1 MVSFVRHLGTL
12 TTPGRIYYV
21 TALSHQL
28 DRMSRSRKSMLFG
41 LALIPLMAGGFVIQQ
56 RESQQGARL
65 LDQVLNIVSSRFVDT
80 VDQATLYE
88 KAARGLV
95 HELNDPYSVLLSPKE
110 LSAFNAQT
118 NGRYAGIGMEIAET
132 QGFITVQRVFPHTP
146 AEQAGVQEGDRINL
160 IDTTNI
166 RGWTVSQTS
175 DALKGNPGSRVLVK
189 FSRPGVPELIPIS
202 FTRAVINIPA
212 VPYAIMLDGKVGYI
226 PLLQFNESARDEIEN
241 SISRLSREGARG
253 IVIDLRGNP
262 GGILDQSLSVS
273 NLFLKKGQQISSIRA
288 RNGENQTFVA
298 SDDPIA
304 PTIPLVLLT
313 DGRSASASEI
323 VAGALQDHDRALII
337 GTTSFGKGLVQS
349 VFPLDGGYALKMTTA
364 KWYTPNGRSIQKERR
379 LLPSGDFVEVMPD
392 SLETDSVRRSRPAF
406 RSDAGRVVY
415 GGGAITPDIIVRP
428 DTLTTAEQKVFNAF
442 APKTTDVRVALM
454 DYSLEL
460 KKTVRPDFMVPPTWR
475 EEFYRRL
482 QAKGV
487 TLDHA
492 QYEQAAPE
500 IDRLLGNTVARL
512 AFGDSTAKRR
522 SVGDDNQLTHAL
534 QVLKQSASQKDLF
547 TIAQRE
553 QPNASTTARR

>member
-1 MVSFVRHLGTL
+1 
-12 TTPGRIYYV
+12 
-21 TALSHQL
+21 
-28 DRMSRSRKSMLFG
+28 MSRPRKSLLFG
-41 LALIPLMAGGFVIQQ
+41 LALIPLMAGGFVFQQ
-56 RESQQGARL
+56 HESQQGARL

-80 VDQATLYE
+80 VDAATLYE

-95 HELNDPYSVLLSPKE
+95 HELNDPYSILLSPKE
-110 LSAFNAQT
+110 LSTFNAQT

-146 AEQAGVQEGDRINL
+146 AEQAGVQEGDRINF
-160 IDTTNI
+160 IDTTNT

-175 DALKGNPGSRVLVK
+175 DALKGNPGSKVLVK
-189 FSRPGVPELIPIS
+189 FSRPGVSELIPIP

-212 VPYAIMLDGKVGYI
+212 VPYAIMLDNKVGYV
-226 PLLQFNESARDEIEN
+226 PLLQFNESARDEIES
-241 SISRLSREGARG
+241 SITRLSREGARG

-288 RNGENQTFVA
+288 RNGENQNFVA

-323 VAGALQDHDRALII
+323 VAGALQDHDRALIV

-349 VFPLDGGYALKMTTA
+349 VFPLEGGYALKMTTA
-364 KWYTPNGRSIQKERR
+364 KWYTPNGRSIQKERK
-379 LLPSGDFVEVMPD
+379 LLPSGEFVEVMPD
-392 SLETDSVRRSRPAF
+392 SLETDSARRSRPAF
-406 RSDAGRVVY
+406 KSDAGRIVY

-442 APKTTDVRVALM
+442 APKTAEFITTLRE
-454 DYSLEL
+454 YSQEL
-460 KKTVRPDFMVPPTWR
+460 KKTVGPNFITPPAWR
-475 EEFYRRL
+475 AEFYRRL
-482 QAKGV
+482 QTKGINV
-487 TLDHA
+487 DRA
-492 QYEQAAPE
+492 QYEQAALE
-500 IDRLLGNTVARL
+500 IDRLLSNTVTRL
-512 AFGDSTAKRR
+512 AFGDSAAKRR
-522 SVGDDNQLTHAL
+522 SVPDDNQLMHAL

-547 TIAQRE
+547 IIAQRE
-553 QPNASTTARR
+553 QATTASASARR

>member
-1 MVSFVRHLGTL
+1 
-12 TTPGRIYYV
+12 
-21 TALSHQL
+21 
-28 DRMSRSRKSMLFG
+28 MSRSRKAMLFG
-41 LALIPLMAGGFVIQQ
+41 LALIPLMAGAFVFQE

-110 LSAFNAQT
+110 LSTFNAQT

-146 AEQAGVQEGDRINL
+146 AEQAGVQEGDRINF

-166 RGWTVSQTS
+166 RGWTVTQTS
-175 DALKGNPGSRVLVK
+175 DALKGNPGSKVRVR
-189 FSRPGVPELIPIS
+189 FSRPGVPELIPIT

-212 VPYAIMLDGKVGYI
+212 VPYAIMLDGKAGYI
-226 PLLQFNESARDEIEN
+226 PLLQFNESARDELE
-241 SISRLSREGARG
+241 SAISRLSREGAHG

-273 NLFLKKGQQISSIRA
+273 NLFLKKGQQISSIRS
-288 RNGENQTFVA
+288 RNGENQLFPAT
-298 SDDPIA
+298 DDPIA
-304 PTIPLVLLT
+304 PTIPLVLLI

-364 KWYTPNGRSIQKERR
+364 KWYTPNGRSIQKERK
-379 LLPSGDFVEVMPD
+379 LLPNGDFIEVMPD

-428 DTLTTAEQKVFNAF
+428 DTLTSAEQKVFNAF
-442 APKTTDVRVALM
+442 APKTADVRITLM
-454 DYSLEL
+454 EYSLEL
-460 KKTVRPDFMVPPTWR
+460 KKSVRPNFTVPAAWR

-482 QAKGV
+482 QTKGV
-487 TLDHA
+487 TVDHA
-492 QYEQAAPE
+492 QYEQAGPE

-522 SVGDDNQLTHAL
+522 SVDEDNQLTHAL

-547 TIAQRE
+547 LIAQRE
-553 QPNASTTARR
+553 QPAPSVTAARDK

>member
-1 MVSFVRHLGTL
+1 
-12 TTPGRIYYV
+12 
-21 TALSHQL
+21 
-28 DRMSRSRKSMLFG
+28 MSRSRKSVLLG
-41 LALIPLMAGGFVIQQ
+41 LAFIPLMAGGFVFQQ

-88 KAARGLV
+88 KAARGLI

-110 LSAFNAQT
+110 LSTFNAQT

-146 AEQAGVQEGDRINL
+146 AEQAGVQEGDRINF

-175 DALKGNPGSRVLVK
+175 DALKGNPGSRVRVR
-189 FSRPGVPELIPIS
+189 FSRPGVPELIPIT
-202 FTRAVINIPA
+202 FTRAIINIPA
-212 VPYAIMLDGKVGYI
+212 VPYAIMLDSKVGYI
-226 PLLQFNESARDEIEN
+226 PLLQFNESARDELES
-241 SISRLSREGARG
+241 SITRLSREGARG

-288 RNGENQTFVA
+288 RNGENQTFPA

-304 PTIPLVLLT
+304 PTIPLVLLI

-364 KWYTPNGRSIQKERR
+364 KWYTPNGRSIQKERK
-379 LLPSGDFVEVMPD
+379 LLPSGEFVEVMPD
-392 SLETDSVRRSRPAF
+392 SLETDSTRRSRPAF
-406 RSDAGRVVY
+406 RSDAGRIVY

-442 APKTTDVRVALM
+442 APKTADVRVTLM

-460 KKTVRPDFMVPPTWR
+460 KKTVRPDFTVPPTWR

-487 TLDHA
+487 TVDHA
-492 QYEQAAPE
+492 QYEQASSE

-522 SVGDDNQLTHAL
+522 SVNDDNQLVHAL

-547 TIAQRE
+547 IIAQRE
-553 QPNASTTARR
+553 QPSPSTAARQ

>member
-1 MVSFVRHLGTL
+1 
-12 TTPGRIYYV
+12 
-21 TALSHQL
+21 
-28 DRMSRSRKSMLFG
+28 MSRTRKSLLFC
-41 LALIPLMAGGFVIQQ
+41 LVLIPVLAGGFVFQE
-56 RESQQGARL
+56 RDSQQGARL
-65 LDQVLNIVSSRFVDT
+65 LDQVLNIVSTRFVDT

-110 LSAFNAQT
+110 LSTFNAQT

-146 AEQAGVQEGDRINL
+146 AEQAGVQEGDRINF

-189 FSRPGVPELIPIS
+189 FSRPGVTELIPIT

-212 VPYAIMLDGKVGYI
+212 VPYAIMLDGSVGYI
-226 PLLQFNESARDEIEN
+226 PLLQFNESARDEIE
-241 SISRLSREGARG
+241 SSVTKLSRQGAKG
-253 IVIDLRGNP
+253 IIIDLRGNP

-273 NLFLKKGQQISSIRA
+273 NLFLRKGQQISSIRA

-298 SDDPIA
+298 SDDPVA

-349 VFPLDGGYALKMTTA
+349 VFPLEGGYALKMTTA
-364 KWYTPNGRSIQKERR
+364 KWYTPSGRSIQKERK
-379 LLPSGDFVEVMPD
+379 LLPSGEFVEVLPD

-406 RSDAGRVVY
+406 KSDAGRVVY

-428 DTLTTAEQKVFNAF
+428 DTLTTPEQKLFNAF
-442 APKTTDVRVALM
+442 APKTADVRATLM

-460 KKTVRPDFMVPPTWR
+460 KKTVKPDFVTPPAWR

-482 QAKGV
+482 QSKGV
-487 TLDHA
+487 AVDRTL
-492 QYEQAAPE
+492 YEQAGSE

-522 SVGDDNQLTHAL
+522 SVSEDNQLLHAID
-534 QVLKQSASQKDLF
+534 VIKQSNSQKDLF
-547 TIAQRE
+547 AIAQRE
-553 QPNASTTARR
+553 NQTTASASARR